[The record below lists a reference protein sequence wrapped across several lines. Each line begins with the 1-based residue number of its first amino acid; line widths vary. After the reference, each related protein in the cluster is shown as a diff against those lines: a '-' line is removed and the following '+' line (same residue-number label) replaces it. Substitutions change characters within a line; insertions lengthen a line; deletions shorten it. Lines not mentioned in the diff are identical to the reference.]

1 MVTVSVRED
10 CRHYIQRTTH
20 GGEVL
25 QRCRLGAAEERPF
38 ACPDGCLFFENRVLS
53 TAGWAKG
60 TDQPMSNTALGL
72 SGLPPP
78 GKYKKKGRKPALTAR
93 HPPTGISFRRG
104 LPASRP

>member
-1 MVTVSVRED
+1 MVTVGVRED

-25 QRCRLGAAEERPF
+25 RRCRLGAAEERPF

-72 SGLPPP
+72 AGLPPP
-78 GKYKKKGRKPALTAR
+78 GKYKKKGRKPR
-93 HPPTGISFRRG
+93 
-104 LPASRP
+104 